1 MRNRSA
7 SSDSLQG
14 FFQKNFLSEKLNN
27 WVGILTAVVIATV
40 FAFVAANNFLLGIEI
55 FAVVAGICVLA
66 ICILNPLAGLYITTI
81 YGFSASALS
90 RFLLK
95 DQMPVGAVAD
105 ILIFATFFGLFF
117 LKKNL
122 KKDSASFFKKRP
134 AIFYTVIVIYLSFE
148 LFNPIGHSFGGWS
161 QVMRKVFESF
171 LIVFIAYNVLD
182 DIFKI
187 KRFINTLFIL
197 ALITGAYG
205 CFQQWHGLL
214 QTEITWVN
222 SDPLRYGLIAIWGEY
237 RKFSLLG
244 GPTEFGVVMAACS
257 LFFMLIGVN
266 EKKNFNKIVY
276 IAGAI
281 FMLLGM
287 SYSGTRT
294 ANAMLVGGAAFF
306 ILLTINKRS
315 SKLFA
320 FVAVL
325 AFLFVMYAP
334 IYSSAT
340 LLRFRSTFSATKDAS
355 YNVREI
361 NRKSIQPFIWS
372 HPIGSGLSTTG
383 EMGQKY
389 NPGNPNAGFPPDSSY
404 LNKALESGTIGLS
417 LTLLLYFFI
426 LEYVMRGYFVTTN
439 KELKTLFGASA
450 AFFFSFFLGEMTQE
464 AVGVFSNMVIYFP
477 IFGIVLRLREYSEE
491 SSLQQLS
498 NT

>member
-27 WVGILTAVVIATV
+27 WVGILTAVVIAIA
-40 FAFVAANNFLLGIEI
+40 FAFLSATNVLLGIEI
-55 FAVVAGICVLA
+55 FAIVAGICVL
-66 ICILNPLAGLYITTI
+66 IVCLVNPLAGLYIATF
-81 YGFSASALS
+81 YGFSASAFS

-95 DQMPVGAVAD
+95 DQLPVGVVAD

-117 LKKNL
+117 QKKNL
-122 KKDSASFFKKRP
+122 KTESSIFFKKRP
-134 AIFYTVIVIYLSFE
+134 AIFYTVIVIYLTFE
-148 LFNPIGHSFGGWS
+148 LFNPLGHSFGGWS

-171 LIVFIAYNVLD
+171 LIVFIVYNVLD
-182 DIFKI
+182 DMSKL
-187 KRFINTLFIL
+187 KRFINWLFIL
-197 ALITGAYG
+197 ALTTGAYG

-237 RKFSLLG
+237 RKFSILG
-244 GPTEFGVVMAACS
+244 GPTEFGVVMAGCS
-257 LFFMLIGVN
+257 VFFMLIGVN
-266 EKKNFNKIVY
+266 EKRTLNKIVY
-276 IAGAI
+276 TVGSIL
-281 FMLLGM
+281 MLLGM

-320 FVAVL
+320 FIALL

-372 HPIGSGLSTTG
+372 HPFGSGLSTTG

-389 NPGNPNAGFPPDSSY
+389 NPNNPNAGFPPDSSY
-404 LNKALESGTIGLS
+404 LNKALESGTIGLL
-417 LTLLLYFFI
+417 LTLLLYFFM
-426 LEYVMRGYFVTTN
+426 LEYILRGYFLAKN
-439 KELKTLFGASA
+439 KEHKTLFAASA

-477 IFGIVLRLREYSEE
+477 IFGIVLRLREYSEKD
-491 SSLQQLS
+491 SLEFI
-498 NT
+498 NI